1 MPIGNPIRKQNESRM
16 VSVLATN
23 GQTVFTVQGGYIIN
37 HISVFRNGVRLSHA
51 DDYTAGDGSTVTLNE
66 GTNVND
72 RIDFHIFDRF
82 TVQNAIIGAAST
94 QTINGDLVL
103 NGKLFGA
110 LDVPSINL
118 TGIVTAT
125 ELDINGKG
133 DISSDL
139 TIARHLNVTGISTFK
154 DKVHLLDSDKL
165 HIGGAAGDNGDLQL
179 FHDGSNSYI
188 EDSGTGNLFIE
199 SNSSVI
205 LRNDGGGVDFAK
217 FINGGG
223 VELYHNNVERLT
235 TTYSGADVTG
245 TLNVT
250 GISTFGGQVNFNGD
264 INLGNATSDTIT
276 VTGHVDSDLN
286 PSGSTRDL
294 GTSGVEWRNLYTSDG
309 VIASDTI
316 SSHASDSDTKI
327 RFPTVDT
334 VSVETAGTERVRI
347 NSSGLIGIGTN
358 NPLNSAAGARVNIYF
373 KDETT
378 YDSTTNRANGLII
391 HNTASG
397 GYSSLE
403 LAQRTTS
410 GNTYGSAIINAVDPS
425 NGNQYGADLTFQ
437 TRETGSG
444 NYGERM
450 RIIAGGQV
458 GIGTISPGGLFHTH
472 TASGTNRNLI
482 EASAS
487 HAFLRL
493 KGGTTSHNS
502 GIEFYSSSSNIANI
516 TGLGGGGLTFEVGG
530 SERLRIDSNG
540 NLGLGDDGPTNFT
553 NYTNFS
559 IHGAAGG
566 AITFGDDGT
575 DEWEIYAGDG
585 ALRIYDRANTT
596 ERLRITDGGLIG
608 VNQNS
613 PSFTMDLKRAG
624 TDIIRMNN
632 SGETTHGN
640 ADAKIVAGG
649 TYYQNMDFHA
659 YLYKFQTYNGSSLG
673 ERLRITKDGQVLIG
687 TDVAASF
694 NGVGQNHNLIVAG
707 SSSDTD
713 ITDNY
718 NAAITISNTDGTA
731 NNTAGLHFAREDTD
745 GNPHYTGAAVV
756 AQFQDTMNTGQY
768 PKADLAFLTSTANN
782 NAPSQKMRLKAS
794 GEVLST
800 SQFISKTTA
809 EYNAS
814 VNTASGFTDGS
825 FNVVLAQDVLDNHSV
840 YIVNFSWNHQGSGQP
855 YLTDGAFVFQ
865 VGATNPGSAG
875 AMGPTFTPVQG
886 SHTEQGTSKFFT
898 FRYYS
903 PTGSHTHG
911 LQAAFNGGSLND
923 SNGNGA
929 LQIKIFKIGAE
940 TTI

>member
-16 VSVLATN
+16 VSVLATD

-437 TRETGSG
+437 TRATGSG

-450 RIIAGGQV
+450 RITAGGQV
-458 GIGTISPGGLFHTH
+458 GIATVIPRTNFILDVNGDASFGES
-472 TASGTNRNLI
+472 SGTDNTFLDQKQNGDFHIINSGRDSNGGPVNLTGGAGGIGINRYNTIAGGTSQFRDFVVYDGKSTKVLMVDG
-482 EASAS
+482 SAGEVGIGTDDPTG
-487 HAFLRL
+487 AFEVNWNGTSTDMIMLSRPETGGNFARFGHNTSGGTNML
-493 KGGTTSHNS
+493 DVRSEGHIRFLTSGNNERVRMVSGGQVLLGTTS
-502 GIEFYSSSSNIANI
+502 
-516 TGLGGGGLTFEVGG
+516 
-530 SERLRIDSNG
+530 
-540 NLGLGDDGPTNFT
+540 
-553 NYTNFS
+553 
-559 IHGAAGG
+559 
-566 AITFGDDGT
+566 
-575 DEWEIYAGDG
+575 
-585 ALRIYDRANTT
+585 
-596 ERLRITDGGLIG
+596 
-608 VNQNS
+608 
-613 PSFTMDLKRAG
+613 
-624 TDIIRMNN
+624 
-632 SGETTHGN
+632 
-640 ADAKIVAGG
+640 
-649 TYYQNMDFHA
+649 
-659 YLYKFQTYNGSSLG
+659 SL
-673 ERLRITKDGQVLIG
+673 
-687 TDVAASF
+687 SF
-694 NGVGQNHNLIVAG
+694 NGVGQHHNLVVAG
-707 SSSDTD
+707 GSNNTD
-713 ITDNY
+713 IVQNH

-745 GNPHYTGAAVV
+745 GTPHYTGAAVV
-756 AQFQDTMNTGQY
+756 AQFQDTMTTGQY
-768 PKADLAFLTSTANN
+768 PKADLAFLTSTAAN